1 MVSAISVGV
10 AARFTG
16 TLSRKFALPSPLPVN
31 RLSISVSTGPGA
43 TALTRTPLCAPS
55 SAAVISPHALKRCS
69 RASQKHSL
77 YLASRLSLGP
87 IRQRP
92 RRSRVAGRLMKLPA
106 SGLLMSDAKLFHY
119 VFSVALMILEYL
131 QTAL

>member
-31 RLSISVSTGPGA
+31 RLSISVSTGVGA

-55 SAAVISPHALKRCS
+55 SAAVISPHAFETMF
-69 RASQKHSL
+69 QG
-77 YLASRLSLGP
+77 LAETFALSCE
-87 IRQRP
+87 QAVP
-92 RRSRVAGRLMKLPA
+92 RT
-106 SGLLMSDAKLFHY
+106 D
-119 VFSVALMILEYL
+119 
-131 QTAL
+131 